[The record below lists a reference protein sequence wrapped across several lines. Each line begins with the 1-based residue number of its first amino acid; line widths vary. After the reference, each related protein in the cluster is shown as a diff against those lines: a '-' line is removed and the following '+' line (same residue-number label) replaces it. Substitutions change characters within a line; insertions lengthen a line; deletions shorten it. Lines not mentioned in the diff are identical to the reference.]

1 MRIFLAGATGA
12 IGRRLVPL
20 LVGAGHEVT
29 GTTRSVEK
37 AAGLRAARVKP
48 VVLDVFDV
56 DAVQAAIFDSRPEV
70 LIHQLTD
77 LPQQFDPAN
86 IAEALAR
93 NARIRIEGTRNLIGA
108 ARAAGVRR
116 AIAQSI
122 AFAYAVGPEPH
133 QESDP
138 LAPADGPMRG
148 TMDGVT
154 VLEGLMTTT
163 PGIEGIVLRYGHL
176 YGPGTW
182 APAPSGRT
190 HVHVDAAAHAAF
202 LAVIRGVS
210 GVYNIADDD
219 GSVSI
224 AMARRELGWNP
235 EFRLPA
241 ALQ

>member
-1 MRIFLAGATGA
+1 
-12 IGRRLVPL
+12 
-20 LVGAGHEVT
+20 
-29 GTTRSVEK
+29 
-37 AAGLRAARVKP
+37 
-48 VVLDVFDV
+48 
-56 DAVQAAIFDSRPEV
+56 
-70 LIHQLTD
+70 
-77 LPQQFDPAN
+77 
-86 IAEALAR
+86 
-93 NARIRIEGTRNLIGA
+93 
-108 ARAAGVRR
+108 
-116 AIAQSI
+116 
-122 AFAYAVGPEPH
+122 
-133 QESDP
+133 
-138 LAPADGPMRG
+138 MRG